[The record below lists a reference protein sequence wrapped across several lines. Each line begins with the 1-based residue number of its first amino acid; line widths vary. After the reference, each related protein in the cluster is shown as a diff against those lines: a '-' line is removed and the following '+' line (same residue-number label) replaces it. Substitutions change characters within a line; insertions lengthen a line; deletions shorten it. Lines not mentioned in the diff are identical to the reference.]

1 MTDSWIPATTRL
13 LDDVAAN
20 GVSGTGTY
28 RQRADA
34 AAAAIR
40 MSDAD
45 PLGPT
50 MPVVIPKPIH
60 LVGPEGLRPQLAVD
74 GEIAFD
80 YVNWRG
86 ERASRRATGPY
97 SIRFGTSEYHRDPQ
111 FLLTAIDLDR
121 GQPREYALRDM
132 VPTNLK

>member
-1 MTDSWIPATTRL
+1 MIDTWIPCTARML
-13 LDDVAAN
+13 RDVAAH

-28 RQRADA
+28 RTRDDA

-40 MSDAD
+40 MALAD
-45 PLGPT
+45 PEGAT
-50 MPVVIPKPIH
+50 FPVLIPKPIH
-60 LVGPEGLRPQLAVD
+60 LAGPEGLRVQLAID

-86 ERASRRATGPY
+86 ERARRRASGPY
-97 SIRFGTSEYHRDPQ
+97 SIRYGTSEYHPEPQ
-111 FLLTAIDLDR
+111 FLLSATDLER

-132 VPTNLK
+132 VPVNL